1 MSWPSGV
8 LGTTPRLA
16 EAVVGE
22 MSARAPRPKKMVERP
37 RPMCRHVDGVSRF
50 AGKEDM
56 VGCVYWLFF
65 YR

>member
-1 MSWPSGV
+1 
-8 LGTTPRLA
+8 
-16 EAVVGE
+16 
-22 MSARAPRPKKMVERP
+22 MVERP

-65 YR
+65 FIDREVWWKVLVYV